1 MREGLGVPVAPGRAA
16 AGEGL
21 ESVVVVEDAVGLDE
35 FFEEEEGEGEEEKEK
50 GQRGPDMVP
59 GGEVGGRDTM
69 RGRVELRRGRQRA
82 GITADED
89 IEDEEGKKWY

>member
-1 MREGLGVPVAPGRAA
+1 MGAFERERVREGLGIPVAPGRAA
-16 AGEGL
+16 TGGGL

-35 FFEEEEGEGEEEKEK
+35 FFEEGEKE
-50 GQRGPDMVP
+50 QRAPDTVP
-59 GGEVGGRDTM
+59 GERDTR
-69 RGRVELRRGRQRA
+69 RGRVEPRRGRQRA